1 MYKHNYNWFVNSNIN
16 QKLGGYINN
25 NDKINI
31 LEIGCFEGL
40 SSVFF
45 DNKFLDN
52 NLSTLTLIDPF
63 STIADNDHMKYNLLE
78 AEKNFDYNLSI
89 CKNRNKV
96 TVHKITSN
104 KFFEEYQNKMKYHF
118 IYIDGSHEPSQ
129 IKIDMDNSFKV
140 LIDNGIMWMDDY
152 LGGNNGNTE
161 IKETMDDWIRN
172 NNCKIIFQGYQIAIR
187 KNSR

>member
-45 DNKFLDN
+45 ADNFIDN
-52 NLSTLTLIDPF
+52 DSSTLTLVDPF
-63 STIADNDHMKYNLLE
+63 STIADNDHTKYNLLE

-89 CKNRNKV
+89 CKNKNKIDIQ
-96 TVHKITSN
+96 KITSD
-104 KFFEEYQNKMKYHF
+104 KFFENNKKKFDF
-118 IYIDGSHEPSQ
+118 IYIDGSHECEQ
-129 IKIDMDNSFKV
+129 IKKDMDNAYKI
-140 LIDNGIMWMDDY
+140 LNEKGIMWMDDY
-152 LGGNNGNTE
+152 LGGDQGNTD
-161 IKETMDDWIRN
+161 IKDTMDSWIQSH
-172 NNCKIIFQGYQIAIR
+172 NCEIIFQGYQIAIVAD
-187 KNSR
+187 